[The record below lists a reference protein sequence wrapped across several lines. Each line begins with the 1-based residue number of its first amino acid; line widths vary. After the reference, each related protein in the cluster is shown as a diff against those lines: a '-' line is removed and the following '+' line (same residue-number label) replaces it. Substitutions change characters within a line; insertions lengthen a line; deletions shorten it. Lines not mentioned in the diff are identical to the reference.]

1 MFRVV
6 DDGERP
12 EKPVEQKQ
20 MPTGCWIQE
29 MVGAEQAKART
40 SRVDITE
47 KQQSRL
53 DNCRGP
59 ASSTRQPRARTW
71 YTKEGIL

>member
-1 MFRVV
+1 
-6 DDGERP
+6 
-12 EKPVEQKQ
+12 

-59 ASSTRQPRARTW
+59 PRQRDNQGQEHGIPR
-71 YTKEGIL
+71 KES